1 MAHAAPTGTH
11 HVHQQKISGGAKT
24 GLGLDVTRRCDLKL
38 FRPSRKFSINGAG
51 NITVQEFVMWTVCPA
66 NTGQLDHS
74 AILVRKVYSDA
85 IKLPS
90 VIELDFRALYSTT
103 EDLRSIHPNI
113 VTAEEY
119 MQDID
124 EDGQELNLLRTVE
137 KMRAES

>member
-1 MAHAAPTGTH
+1 
-11 HVHQQKISGGAKT
+11 
-24 GLGLDVTRRCDLKL
+24 
-38 FRPSRKFSINGAG
+38 
-51 NITVQEFVMWTVCPA
+51 MWTVCPA